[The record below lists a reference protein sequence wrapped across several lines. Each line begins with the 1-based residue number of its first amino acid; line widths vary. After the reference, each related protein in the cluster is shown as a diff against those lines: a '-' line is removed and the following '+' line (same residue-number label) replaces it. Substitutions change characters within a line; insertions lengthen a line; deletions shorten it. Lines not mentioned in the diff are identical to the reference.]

1 MNLVVEI
8 GNTFIKYA
16 IFDNDNGKIVELI
29 KHKYDRKTPYFLN
42 FNSLDLVTHLIESS
56 VIGNEISAT
65 QGYFQR
71 EYECLKFT
79 HITPIPIK
87 NKYATPETLG
97 NDRLANVVGA
107 TVIFPKQNVLVI
119 DMGTCIKYD
128 FIDKKKNYF
137 GGAISPGFQMRFE
150 ALNEFTA
157 KLPLIKSS
165 ENFSLTGRSTEESI
179 LSGVQNGI
187 IFEINGMIE
196 QYEKKH
202 DELKVIITGGDHA
215 FFANHLKSSIFAA
228 PNLTLQGLNEIL
240 EYNVRKSA

>member
-1 MNLVVEI
+1 MR
-8 GNTFIKYA
+8 FKA
-16 IFDNDNGKIVELI
+16 
-29 KHKYDRKTPYFLN
+29 LN
-42 FNSLDLVTHLIESS
+42 
-56 VIGNEISAT
+56 
-65 QGYFQR
+65 
-71 EYECLKFT
+71 KFT
-79 HITPIPIK
+79 
-87 NKYATPETLG
+87 E
-97 NDRLANVVGA
+97 
-107 TVIFPKQNVLVI
+107 
-119 DMGTCIKYD
+119 
-128 FIDKKKNYF
+128 
-137 GGAISPGFQMRFE
+137 
-150 ALNEFTA
+150 
-157 KLPLIKSS
+157 KLPLIKPS